1 MPDLPPGTEE
11 CHDCGAVIVT
21 TSALRH
27 REVHADARD
36 LAEDIAEA
44 HRWGA

>member
-36 LAEDIAEA
+36 IHDDVRATR
-44 HRWGA
+44 RWGA